1 MHRILLSLALIS
13 LMASSTALAGDAPNA
28 DAGGSQ
34 DLHKPSP
41 GSQTGHP
48 KTAKQVSAKPS
59 DGRSEPRSLPLS
71 SAAAY
76 AAEHSPDLPISST
89 PKSPPPSSRPWTGVY
104 IGAGAGIGASQ
115 P

>member
-13 LMASSTALAGDAPNA
+13 LMASGNALAGDAPNA
-28 DAGGSQ
+28 DAVGSQ
-34 DLHKPSP
+34 DPHKPSP
-41 GSQTGHP
+41 HHP
-48 KTAKQVSAKPS
+48 KTARQVSATPS
-59 DGRSEPRSLPLS
+59 SGRSETQSLPLS

-76 AAEHSPDLPISST
+76 AAEHSPDLPISSA

>member
-13 LMASSTALAGDAPNA
+13 FMASGNALAGDAPSA

-34 DLHKPSP
+34 NLHKPSP
-41 GSQTGHP
+41 HHP

-59 DGRSEPRSLPLS
+59 GGRSDPRSPPLS

-89 PKSPPPSSRPWTGVY
+89 PKSSPPSTRPWTGVY

>member
-13 LMASSTALAGDAPNA
+13 LIASGNALAGDTPSA
-28 DAGGSQ
+28 DVGASQ
-34 DLHKPSP
+34 EPHQPSP
-41 GSQTGHP
+41 QHS
-48 KTAKQVSAKPS
+48 KTTKQVSAKPPG
-59 DGRSEPRSLPLS
+59 GRSEPRSLPLS

-76 AAEHSPDLPISST
+76 AAEHSHDLPISST

-104 IGAGAGIGASQ
+104 IGAGAGIGVSQ

>member
-13 LMASSTALAGDAPNA
+13 LVASGNALAGDTPNA

-41 GSQTGHP
+41 HHP
-48 KTAKQVSAKPS
+48 KTTKQVSAKPA
-59 DGRSEPRSLPLS
+59 DGRSEKRSLS

>member
-13 LMASSTALAGDAPNA
+13 LMGSGNALAGDTPNA
-28 DAGGSQ
+28 DASGSQ

-41 GSQTGHP
+41 HHP
-48 KTAKQVSAKPS
+48 KTARHVSAKPS

-104 IGAGAGIGASQ
+104 IGAGAGIGASR

>member
-1 MHRILLSLALIS
+1 MYRILLSLALIS
-13 LMASSTALAGDAPNA
+13 LMGSGNALAGDTPNA
-28 DAGGSQ
+28 NAGGSQ
-34 DLHKPSP
+34 ELHKPSP
-41 GSQTGHP
+41 HHP
-48 KTAKQVSAKPS
+48 KTVSQVSAKPS

>member
-13 LMASSTALAGDAPNA
+13 LMASGNAFAGDAPSA
-28 DAGGSQ
+28 DAGASQ
-34 DLHKPSP
+34 EPHQPSP
-41 GSQTGHP
+41 HRP
-48 KTAKQVSAKPS
+48 KTARQVSAKPAG
-59 DGRSEPRSLPLS
+59 GRSETPSLPLS

-76 AAEHSPDLPISST
+76 AAEHSPDLPISTT